1 MRRGGGIA
9 VLGAL
14 CLLWVL
20 VVGSAEAGRM
30 PGDVGLTV
38 RQGLQFLGPTQ
49 TLDLDPTQFACSRQ
63 ADGRVLC
70 TLGATVTQVGPCI
83 GDPAGFC
90 SMADGGVDL
99 RGTTLLLPTT
109 TNTAPAQCTG
119 TANSLLWQETAPTGG
134 GYTQLFLCQ
143 AGQAVQLGDLLSLG
157 RAGGQTLTGG
167 RAASEALTL
176 TSTANATKGRIY
188 FGTSQDSYFD
198 EVTRLFLFQVSQS
211 YPAFQAIGYGVAF
224 GNVFG
229 RFLAGGGRGTVAAP
243 QPLQAG
249 DTLGQLHLQGQYDT
263 TQGHVAASVIWQAKA
278 AENFTAT
285 AQGANASVQVVPTG
299 ATSWTDRLVLAGQT
313 KATPNSTATGFLQVN
328 LNAANRMGGG
338 TVSYT
343 VEATNGTDFQAES
356 GLLTYALVSK
366 AGVMTC
372 GTPTKTATTQA
383 LSAGT
388 LSTTFSAAAGTN
400 ACTLQVTVTSS
411 LTGISAGYP
420 RISYNVLGQSGSPVT
435 LAPQ

>member
-1 MRRGGGIA
+1 
-9 VLGAL
+9 
-14 CLLWVL
+14 VL

-90 SMADGGVDL
+90 SVTDGGVDL
-99 RGTTLLLPTT
+99 RGTNLLVPTT
-109 TNTAPAQCTG
+109 TNTAPAQCSG
-119 TANSLLWQETAPTGG
+119 TASSLLWQETAPTGG

-157 RAGGQTLTGG
+157 RAGGQTLAGDT
-167 RAASEALTL
+167 AASGALTL
-176 TSTANATKGRIY
+176 TSTANATKGRVY
-188 FGTSQDSYFD
+188 LGAAQDSYYD
-198 EVTRLFLFQVSQS
+198 ENAHFLQIQGNNVFPQIGG
-211 YPAFQAIGYGVAF
+211 IGYGVPFGNAF
-224 GNVFG
+224 GRLTFG
-229 RFLAGGGRGTVAAP
+229 GSRGTMAAP
-243 QPLQAG
+243 QPLLAG
-249 DTLGQLHLQGQYDT
+249 DVLAYVYFQGQYDT
-263 TQGHVAASVIWQAKA
+263 TPGHLAGSVTFNAQA
-278 AENFTAT
+278 AENFSTT
-285 AQGANASVQVVPTG
+285 AQGANLVVIVTPTG
-299 ATSWTDRLVLAGQT
+299 QVQGTHRLLLSGQT

-366 AGVMTC
+366 AGTMTC

-388 LSTTFSAAAGTN
+388 LSTTFAAAAGTN

-411 LTGISAGYP
+411 LTGLSAGYP

-435 LAPQ
+435 LSPQ